1 MLKSL
6 LLTVLTLS
14 VGIPAAI
21 ACGGDDEARWE
32 YQGTAS
38 TGERVTLNLDSIR
51 PGQRSG
57 KFFTYQI
64 GRDQPSAYT
73 TCNGKFQVAKADG
86 VTFEPL
92 MAPQSAATRKMLD
105 RVCANPS

>member
-1 MLKSL
+1 MLKPL
-6 LLTVLTLS
+6 VLTLVALS
-14 VGIPAAI
+14 TCIPAAI
-21 ACGGDDEARWE
+21 ACVDEARWE

-38 TGERVTLNLDSIR
+38 TGERVALNLNSIR

-64 GRDQPSAYT
+64 GRDRPSAYT
-73 TCNGKFQVAKADG
+73 PCNGKFQVANKDG
-86 VTFEPL
+86 SFQPL
-92 MAPQSAATRKMLD
+92 MAPQSSATRKMLD

>member
-1 MLKSL
+1 MLKPLVLSL
-6 LLTVLTLS
+6 LALS
-14 VGIPAAI
+14 TCIPTAI
-21 ACGGDDEARWE
+21 ACEEEAARWE

-38 TGERVTLNLDSIR
+38 TGERVSLNLDSIG

-64 GRDQPSAYT
+64 GRDRPFAYT
-73 TCNGKFQVAKADG
+73 PCNGKFQVVNPDG
-86 VTFEPL
+86 VTFQPL
-92 MAPQSAATRKMLD
+92 MAPQSDATRKMLD

>member
-1 MLKSL
+1 MLKPL
-6 LLTVLTLS
+6 VLTLVALS
-14 VGIPAAI
+14 TCIPAAI
-21 ACGGDDEARWE
+21 ACEDEARWE

-38 TGERVTLNLDSIR
+38 TGERVALNLDSIR

-64 GRDQPSAYT
+64 GRDRPSAYT
-73 TCNGKFQVAKADG
+73 TCTGKFQVVKADG

>member
-1 MLKSL
+1 MLKPL

-14 VGIPAAI
+14 IGIPAAI
-21 ACGGDDEARWE
+21 ACGGDDSSWE

-38 TGERVTLNLDSIR
+38 TGEHVTLNLDSIR
-51 PGQRSG
+51 AGQRSG

-64 GRDQPSAYT
+64 GRDQPMAYT
-73 TCNGKFQVAKADG
+73 PCNGKFQVAKADG

-92 MAPQSAATRKMLD
+92 MTPKSDATSKMLD
-105 RVCANPS
+105 RVCSAQ